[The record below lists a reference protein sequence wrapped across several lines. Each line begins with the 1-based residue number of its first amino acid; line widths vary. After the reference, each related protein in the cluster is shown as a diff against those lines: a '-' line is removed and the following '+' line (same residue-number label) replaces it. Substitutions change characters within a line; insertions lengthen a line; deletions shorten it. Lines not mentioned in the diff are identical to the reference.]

1 MMKVHF
7 YNVRKDSIDT
17 FALFEYESG
26 RLTSRRFKDIVSTL
40 FQYSCENGVDA
51 ENLAAIVSVDSHI
64 IFSVSCCSYSRAL
77 EPSAIDARVMI
88 HPQAGPARETYRI
101 MNIAE

>member
-17 FALFEYESG
+17 FAIFEYESG
-26 RLTSRRFKDIVSTL
+26 RMTRRRFKDIIDTL
-40 FQYSCENGVDA
+40 FQYSCENGIEA
-51 ENLAAIVSVDSHI
+51 ENLAAIVSVDSDI

-77 EPSAIDARVMI
+77 EPSAIAARVVI
-88 HPQAGPARETYRI
+88 HPQAGPNRQTYRV